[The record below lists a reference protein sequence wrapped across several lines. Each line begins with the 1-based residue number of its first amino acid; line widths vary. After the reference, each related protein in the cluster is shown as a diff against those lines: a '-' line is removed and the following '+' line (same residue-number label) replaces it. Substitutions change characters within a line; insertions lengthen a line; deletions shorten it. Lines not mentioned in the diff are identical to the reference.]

1 MTSLTMAIEPPR
13 RRVRVAR
20 RVAPTAPAMIVRNMV
35 ISTCTVVGVSERQL
49 LEGLA
54 LDPKLLRVP
63 FGRVP
68 WDQTNE
74 LYARIGALTTR
85 EQRRAIGSAHTTT
98 LPQLR
103 AVAQLTLSPRLLLDV
118 AVVGTRRLWPDV
130 PLELREL
137 SDRRIEV
144 RASYPVGARLEPA
157 IDDATTA
164 FWETLPTLLGL
175 PPAGVEEAFDEVS
188 ATWRIRLPRAPALAA
203 RVRSRVQPAAEA
215 LISELAILSGDL
227 SRLLGPAPRVASE
240 CEVLALQRQLGLTRA
255 EARVA
260 WRIAHGA
267 TPREIARELGVSLE
281 TVRTHLKRTYS
292 KAGVRRQA
300 ELVQAVLTAVR

>member
-1 MTSLTMAIEPPR
+1 MTSPMMVIDPPR
-13 RRVRVAR
+13 RRVRVPR
-20 RVAPTAPAMIVRNMV
+20 RAPPTAPAMIVRNMV
-35 ISTCTVVGVSERQL
+35 LSTCTVVGVSEHHL

-85 EQRRAIGSAHTTT
+85 EQRRAIGRAHTTSF
-98 LPQLR
+98 PQLR
-103 AVAQLTLSPRLLLDV
+103 AVAQLTVSPRLLLDV

-137 SDRRIEV
+137 SDGRIDV
-144 RASYPVGARLEPA
+144 RATYPAGARLVPA

-164 FWETLPTLLGL
+164 FWETLPTLVDH
-175 PPAGVEEAFDEVS
+175 PPAEVEEDFDDAS
-188 ATWRIRLPRAPALAA
+188 ATWRIRLPRSRTLAA
-203 RVRSRVQPAAEA
+203 RVRSRIQPAAEA
-215 LISELAILSGDL
+215 LMAELAILSGDL
-227 SRLLGPAPRVASE
+227 ARVLAPASRASPE

-300 ELVQAVLTAVR
+300 ELVQAVLSAVR